1 MRLYEGNILTCDKEN
16 RIAHYLLE
24 DQGKILY
31 CGDELPAGCVAAER
45 VSTGEGALI
54 PPFVD
59 SHIHFASYATFHA
72 GLNVMNARSNEE
84 ILQMLR
90 EHVKKTKEKLVIGF
104 GASPYSV
111 SDGHLVRRV
120 QLDEVCPD
128 KPLFLVKYDGHACV
142 VNTVLLNEVR
152 GKVQHLRGFHEDTGE
167 MNQEAFFAVSDY
179 ITASLSTVQL
189 VAHMQKALDDLAAR
203 GIGMIHTV
211 SGVGF
216 ARDLDV
222 DLERFFARGI
232 TNGMPVVFEA
242 TLRPTPSIALP
253 QESVDLRTGEEVELK
268 IKGRHDPCIV
278 HRARS
283 VVDSITALTVGDL
296 LTLKY
301 GTEWAKCI

>member
-111 SDGHLVRRV
+111 SDGHL
-120 QLDEVCPD
+120 PY
-128 KPLFLVKYDGHACV
+128 K
-142 VNTVLLNEVR
+142 
-152 GKVQHLRGFHEDTGE
+152 
-167 MNQEAFFAVSDY
+167 
-179 ITASLSTVQL
+179 
-189 VAHMQKALDDLAAR
+189 
-203 GIGMIHTV
+203 
-211 SGVGF
+211 
-216 ARDLDV
+216 
-222 DLERFFARGI
+222 
-232 TNGMPVVFEA
+232 
-242 TLRPTPSIALP
+242 
-253 QESVDLRTGEEVELK
+253 
-268 IKGRHDPCIV
+268 RH
-278 HRARS
+278 
-283 VVDSITALTVGDL
+283 
-296 LTLKY
+296 
-301 GTEWAKCI
+301 